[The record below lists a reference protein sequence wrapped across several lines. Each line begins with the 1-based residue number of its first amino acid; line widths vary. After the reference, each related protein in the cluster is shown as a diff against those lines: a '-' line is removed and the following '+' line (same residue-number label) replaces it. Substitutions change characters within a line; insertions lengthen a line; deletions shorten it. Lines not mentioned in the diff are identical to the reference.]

1 MFCGS
6 SAEGDEREN
15 SGDLWF
21 SALKPRN
28 SASVCHP
35 ALSLRKKTDS
45 QAFGGLP
52 CCRPAAPP
60 SPLTRVPSLSLL
72 LPSQP
77 MGRTAPTLRTSST
90 PATLLLQPRYR
101 SAQTSMLT
109 RSETASLKSASCA
122 LGFMHTNRRPKP
134 SAPKAP
140 WLGVPF
146 ALLSRLGP
154 LPRSSRRRRPKK
166 KRSPAPGESP
176 VFLKMG

>member
-1 MFCGS
+1 MGHGLQEFLFWGPLS
-6 SAEGDEREN
+6 
-15 SGDLWF
+15 

-28 SASVCHP
+28 SASVC
-35 ALSLRKKTDS
+35 LWTSFVDSEKKGLR
-45 QAFGGLP
+45 AFGGLP

-90 PATLLLQPRYR
+90 PATLLLLPTALHKPPCSLGAACR
-101 SAQTSMLT
+101 S
-109 RSETASLKSASCA
+109 ASLKSASCA
-122 LGFMHTNRRPKP
+122 LGSMHTNRRPKT

-146 ALLSRLGP
+146 ALLSVRSHAAAAVGGQRKRGP
-154 LPRSSRRRRPKK
+154 QHRAKARY
-166 KRSPAPGESP
+166 
-176 VFLKMG
+176 